1 MKRNIIIT
9 VLVLIAC
16 CIQPALG
23 QPGCPG
29 IDAGPNQ
36 VVSCASPCTT
46 LNATYLATGLTST
59 YSATSIPYSPPF
71 AFNNGTPIIV
81 NIDDTW
87 SSAITLP
94 FNFCFYGTAYNQI
107 IVGSNGLISF
117 DVSGAGGYCNWS
129 FTDACP
135 SANLPLNAIFGVYE
149 DIDPTHQGLVNWQF
163 AGTYPCR
170 MLVVSYYQVPYYGD
184 QNSVNTAHCQGQS
197 LYATSQIVLYES
209 TNVIE
214 VYVKDKEICTDWNS
228 GNGLIGIQNSTG
240 TLGIAAPGRNTSQW
254 TAHNEAWRFTPN
266 GPANYTVTWWNGS
279 TQIGT
284 GASVMVCPSL
294 PTTYTAQIEYDV
306 CSGNNVIVT
315 DQATVTVTSSLTVTA
330 TPSISNICPGGN
342 VSITA
347 SASNPNTTYQ
357 WSGGAGTGSTV
368 NVSPAG
374 TTTYTVTGTDNNGCQ
389 GVALATVNV
398 NPGPVITV
406 SPASPTVCYGTPVT
420 ITASGAINYIWS
432 PSTGLSGTSGSTV
445 IANPTSSITYTLSG
459 IDSITTCSG
468 SVLIPFMVIPLPVIN
483 AGPDTTICNS
493 GAAQLH
499 GSGGLIYQWSPSTGL
514 SDPNIANP
522 IATPAVTT
530 TYILTASAANGSIL
544 LNGDFQQGNV
554 GFYSD
559 YTYSATVNNES
570 YYYITPNPNSW
581 HGMFS
586 ACPDHTTGTG
596 NMMVVN
602 GSSTPNTSVW
612 CETVNVT
619 PNTDYA
625 FSCWLESVYS
635 ISPAILQF
643 SINGVLLG
651 TPFNASSTVC
661 QWNQF
666 YSLWN
671 SGSNTTATI
680 CIVNQNTALSG
691 NDFAID
697 DISFSPLCEGSD
709 SVTVTVA
716 NPTSSTSSTDVY
728 CYNGSD
734 GTATVTMIGGMSPY
748 YYIWSTSP
756 VQNTQTATGLSS
768 GIYMVTVTDGVG
780 CVVYDTVS
788 IGEPTEL
795 VVDLTGTTPALCF
808 GGSTGSAT
816 VSVSG
821 GTIPY
826 SYAWSYTSSTGP
838 TAVGFPAGNYFVTVT
853 DDNNC
858 QVIVPF
864 SISQPPQLVLN
875 MTPQDEGCLN
885 NCDGSILAGVSGGI
899 PPYSYQWSS
908 TSSTANQIDNLCAG
922 NYSLTVTDSN
932 NCTVSINETIGTNT
946 FIEAL
951 ADAFPPTGV
960 VPLTVNFHFSGSGAT
975 TYQWNFGDGDSSY
988 LENPTHVYTAD
999 GIYTVTLTVNSG
1011 YPDFCEEVY
1020 TIVITVIL
1028 PSTIFVP
1035 NIATP
1040 NNDGS
1045 NDVFKVKSQSLAIE
1059 QMTIFNRWG
1068 RKVFAWDGV
1077 GGSWDCKTE
1086 SGGEYASGTYFWVL
1100 YARGNDGI
1108 EYNLNGTL
1116 TVLR

>member
-1 MKRNIIIT
+1 MKRKIIIAI
-9 VLVLIAC
+9 LIIAAW
-16 CIQPALG
+16 IAQPALG

-36 VVSCASPCTT
+36 TVNCATPCAT
-46 LNATYLATGLTST
+46 LTASYLATGLTNT
-59 YSATSIPYSPPF
+59 YSASSIPYNPPYPY
-71 AFNNGTPIIV
+71 NTGTPLLV

-87 SSAITLP
+87 SSVINLP
-94 FNFCFYGTAYNQI
+94 FTFCFFGNSYNQI
-107 IVGSNGLISF
+107 VAGSNGVISF
-117 DVSGAGGYCNWS
+117 DLSYAGNYCQYPFSVNCPNSGI
-129 FTDACP
+129 
-135 SANLPLNAIFGVYE
+135 PLNAIYGVYH
-149 DIDPTHQGLVNWQF
+149 DIDPSVGGAMYYAIL
-163 AGTYPCR
+163 GTYPCR
-170 MLVVSYYQVPYYGD
+170 TFVVNWDHVPMF
-184 QNSVNTAHCQGQS
+184 QCNSIN
-197 LYATSQIVLYES
+197 ATHQIVLYES

-214 VYVKDKEICTDWNS
+214 VYIENKPICSTWNG
-228 GNGLIGIQNSTG
+228 GNAIVGIQDAAGAT
-240 TLGIAAPGRNTSQW
+240 GIAAPGRNTTPTW
-254 TAHNEAWRFTPN
+254 TASNEAWRFTPSGTDN
-266 GPANYTVTWWNGS
+266 FTVTWWDGA

-284 GASVMVCPSL
+284 GASVSVCPSVA
-294 PTTYTAQIEYDV
+294 TTYTSQIEYDV
-306 CSGNNVIVT
+306 CAGTNVIVT
-315 DQATVTVTSSLTVTA
+315 DQTTVNVTSSLTVTA
-330 TPSISNICPGGN
+330 TPSTSSICPGGS
-342 VSITA
+342 VSLSA

-368 NVSPAG
+368 TVSPSG
-374 TTTYTVTGTDNNGCQ
+374 TTTYTVTGTDNTGCQ
-389 GVALATVNV
+389 GVDFATVNV
-398 NPGPVITV
+398 YPGAVITV
-406 SPASPTVCYGTPVT
+406 SPASPAVCYGTPVT
-420 ITASGAINYIWS
+420 LTASGAINYTWS
-432 PSTGLSGTSGSTV
+432 PATGLSGTSGSAV
-445 IANPTSSITYTLSG
+445 IANPTSSITYTVSG

-468 SVLIPFMVIPLPVIN
+468 SVLIPFMVIQPPVIN

-493 GAAQLH
+493 GSAQLH
-499 GSGGLIYQWSPSTGL
+499 GSGGLIYQWSPATGL

-522 IATPAVTT
+522 VATPTATT
-530 TYILTASAANGSIL
+530 TYTLTSSAANGSIL

-635 ISPAILQF
+635 VSPAILQF

-651 TPFNASSTVC
+651 APFNASSTVC
-661 QWNQF
+661 DWDQF

-697 DISFSPLCEGSD
+697 DISFSPMCEGTD
-709 SVTVTVA
+709 NMTVTVA
-716 NPTSSTSSTDVY
+716 NPSSSISSTDVN

-734 GTATVTMIGGMSPY
+734 GTATVTMIGGLSPY
-748 YYIWSTSP
+748 YYTWSTIP
-756 VQNTQTATGLSS
+756 VQNTQTASGLTA
-768 GIYMVTVTDGVG
+768 GTYMVTVTDGAG

-788 IGEPTEL
+788 LGEPTEL
-795 VVDLTGTTPALCF
+795 VVALTGTTPALCF

-816 VSVSG
+816 VTAIG

-826 SYAWSYTSSTGP
+826 GYAWSYTSSTGP
-838 TAVGFPAGNYFVTVT
+838 IAVGFPAGNYFVTVT

-858 QVIVPF
+858 QVVVPF
-864 SISQPPQLVLN
+864 SITQPPQLVLN

-885 NCDGSILAGVSGGI
+885 SCDGSILAGVSGGI
-899 PPYSYQWSS
+899 PPYSYHWNS
-908 TSSTANQIDNLCAG
+908 TSSTSNQIENLCAG
-922 NYSLTVTDSN
+922 NYSITATDSN
-932 NCTVSINETIGTNT
+932 NCTVSITEIIGTNT
-946 FIEAL
+946 LIEAL

-960 VPLTVNFHFSGSGAT
+960 TPLTVNFHFSGSGAT
-975 TYQWNFGDGDSSY
+975 TYQWDFGDGDSSY
-988 LENPTHVYTAD
+988 LANPSHIYNTD
-999 GIYTVTLTVNSG
+999 GTYTVTLTVNSG
-1011 YPDFCEEVY
+1011 YPDFCEDVY
-1020 TIVITVIL
+1020 TIVINVIL
-1028 PSTIFVP
+1028 PSIVFVP

-1040 NNDGS
+1040 NDDGS
-1045 NDVFKVKSQSLAIE
+1045 NDVFKVKSQSLATE
-1059 QMTIFNRWG
+1059 QMTIYNRWG
-1068 RKVFAWDGV
+1068 RKVFEWGDV
-1077 GGSWDCKTE
+1077 GNSWDCKKE
-1086 SGGEYASGTYFWVL
+1086 NGGEYASGTYFWIL
-1100 YARGNDGI
+1100 YAKGNDGI